1 MIRFLLI
8 VALVIIVVDLF
19 VRFIIDPMIIASHK
33 KAKTAKSN
41 SPKFDPMLKLATETM
56 YDGGKPH
63 KDEKA
68 GAGNTNGNSKE
79 NNAG

>member
-33 KAKTAKSN
+33 KAKTAKSD
-41 SPKFDPMLKLATETM
+41 SPKFNPMLKLATETM

-63 KDEKA
+63 NNEETAA
-68 GAGNTNGNSKE
+68 GSTGDNSKDKT
-79 NNAG
+79 AG